1 MNDKRLIFDG
11 KKLVEYLDRSIKIG
25 RIIPEDIPKI
35 EKLLKSIRK
44 EISRDNS

>member
-1 MNDKRLIFDG
+1 MNNKRLISDG
-11 KKLVEYLDRSIKIG
+11 KKFVEYLEKSIKIG
-25 RIIPEDIPKI
+25 RIMPEDIPKI